1 LTGDD
6 KVKASEILELNA
18 FGAVLK
24 FAINQEQKAADFYD
38 EASTCGKFPGQAGVF
53 FTLAR
58 GHARRKDLLEKV
70 RREKLNE
77 IMLEPISGL
86 EAGNYSLVPGR
97 PKEMDISLV
106 KETCSKIETLGANF
120 YGDSAR
126 ICKSFSSEVMR
137 VFERLS
143 KESKGFLDEVNKTR

>member
-6 KVKASEILELNA
+6 KVQASEIVELNT

-38 EASTCGKFPGQAGVF
+38 EASTCGKFSGQAGGF
-53 FTLAR
+53 FTLSR

-86 EAGNYSLVPGR
+86 EAGDYTLILEKPKVLTTSEI
-97 PKEMDISLV
+97 KEMAS
-106 KETCSKIETLGANF
+106 EIETKGGDF

-143 KESKGFLDEVNKTR
+143 KENKGFLEEVNPAR